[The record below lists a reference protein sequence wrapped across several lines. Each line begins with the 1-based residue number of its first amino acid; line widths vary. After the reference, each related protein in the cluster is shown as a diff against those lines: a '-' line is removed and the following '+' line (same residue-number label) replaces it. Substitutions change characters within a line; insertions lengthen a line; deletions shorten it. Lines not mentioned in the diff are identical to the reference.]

1 MSLLT
6 ALASGG
12 IGALIAGIF
21 ALINRHLDKK
31 DAPIAVQFEAV
42 NKRLDKSEKDN
53 VRMQLLLLISD
64 YPTEHTE
71 ILEVAHHYFAE
82 IGGDWYMTTIFNRWL
97 AEYKVGAP
105 EWFDSGK

>member
-31 DAPIAVQFEAV
+31 DAPIAMQFEAV
-42 NKRLDKSEKDN
+42 NKRLDKS
-53 VRMQLLLLISD
+53 L
-64 YPTEHTE
+64 
-71 ILEVAHHYFAE
+71 
-82 IGGDWYMTTIFNRWL
+82 
-97 AEYKVGAP
+97 
-105 EWFDSGK
+105 